1 MKRSL
6 LSDLIIDADVKLH
19 RCAEWNAHAA
29 GARFTPLRGQGRVL
43 RMLKLQPTTRQ
54 RDLADLMGVSQQALC
69 EILGKLEKKGYVTRH
84 ASPQDRR
91 TMMVS
96 LTPAGEAASDQPAE
110 PEEQLIDPFEC
121 LDSSQKVALQKLLS
135 TVIAHMDQQLPE
147 RRPLMRPG
155 RRPGRHAKPP
165 HMPPEGE
172 DDFIP
177 MDDPHERPL

>member
-29 GARFTPLRGQGRVL
+29 GTHFTPLRGQGRVL

-69 EILGKLEKKGYVTRH
+69 EILGKLEKKGYVTRQ

-91 TMMVS
+91 TVMVT
-96 LTPAGEAASDQPAE
+96 LTPEGEAAADQPAE
-110 PEEQLIDPFEC
+110 PETQLIDPFSC
-121 LDSSQKVALQKLLS
+121 LDASQKVALQKLLS
-135 TVIAHMDQQLPE
+135 AVITHMDQQLPE

-155 RRPGRHAKPP
+155 RRPGRRA
-165 HMPPEGE
+165 MPPPMPPDDEEGLP
-172 DDFIP
+172 P
-177 MDDPHERPL
+177 MDGPP